1 MKCATCESSRY
12 RTTSTM
18 FCDFGVAPV
27 VVLRA
32 FSCDKYKREPGADDD
47 EETQK

>member
-1 MKCATCESSRY
+1 MKCEHCQFSRH

-32 FSCDKYKREPGADDD
+32 FSCDKYKREPGSDDD
-47 EETQK
+47 EEMQK